1 MDGPQ
6 LRDEAVKDRIRQ
18 AAEFLDPSMSTDP
31 RGSTLADCF
40 R

>member
-1 MDGPQ
+1 MDGPL

-18 AAEFLDPSMSTDP
+18 AAEFLDPSMFVDP
-31 RGSTLADCF
+31 RDWTLADCC